1 MFQNLGFPEIVVL
14 CGVGLLI
21 FGPKKLPELGKSIG
35 EALVNFKKSFSKAV
49 DDKPDESLGEPPD
62 KNNSSS

>member
-14 CGVGLLI
+14 LGIGLLI

-35 EALVNFKKSFSKAV
+35 EALVNFKKSFTRAI
-49 DDKPDESLGEPPD
+49 DDKPNDTPD
-62 KNNSSS
+62 KDNSI